1 MLIALFRR
9 CAGHVSLTSTA
20 PDAHS
25 PPIPMPSTVR
35 QNRSWS
41 TLCEVAAPSEASENT
56 MIVPIRA
63 RVLPK
68 RSAIQPKIRPPKPD
82 ITSVAVPRK
91 PAVASPNEKYTRS

>member
-1 MLIALFRR
+1 MMLIALLRR

-25 PPIPMPSTVR
+25 PPMPIPSTVR
-35 QNRSWS
+35 QNRSCN
-41 TLCEVAAPSEASENT
+41 TLCEVAAPSDANEKTA
-56 MIVPIRA
+56 IVPMSA

-68 RSAIQPKIRPPKPD
+68 RSATQPKISPPPPD

-91 PAVASPNEKYTRS
+91 PAIASPNMK